1 MTQGGKNVGLALVQE
16 GYASVV
22 RHRKDDTDRAPN
34 YDELLAAQETAKEE
48 KKGIWSGKPPK
59 TEPLADASESAQK
72 AKIQASTL
80 SRQRKVPGVVDF
92 CKSGSRFTILV
103 PREGIKL
110 TLVLAGIRAPR
121 APGRNAQDKGE
132 PFGQEALEF
141 ANRRCNQRDCEIDVH
156 DVDKVGGFIGELFI
170 NRESFA
176 KSLVEEGLASVHQYS
191 AEKSGNAAELNT
203 AEKKAKQEK
212 KGMWHDYDPSQDEA
226 AEEEAAAPAT
236 TAEEAPVST
245 KRQDYRDIVITNVD
259 ATGRMKI
266 QEVGKGTA
274 ALETMMNEFKK
285 FHLDSKNNNA
295 VTNPKAGDYVA
306 AKFSADNQWYRAR
319 IRSNDRTAKVAEVVY
334 IDYGNSEKQPWA
346 KLRPLD
352 QPQFAVQK
360 LKPQAVDAVLSF
372 VQLPTTPDYLRDAIN
387 FIAECSESGQLVGNF
402 DFIDTKENLNYITI
416 YDPKSGSDKKES
428 LNREVILA
436 GHGMVPRKL
445 KPWERAH
452 EGGMLKTLREAQ
464 TSAIDNKY
472 GMWEYGDLTED

>member
-1 MTQGGKNVGLALVQE
+1 M
-16 GYASVV
+16 V
-22 RHRKDDTDRAPN
+22 RQIRQFT
-34 YDELLAAQETAKEE
+34 
-48 KKGIWSGKPPK
+48 
-59 TEPLADASESAQK
+59 DASESVQK
-72 AKIQASTL
+72 AKIQASAL
-80 SRQRKVPGVVDF
+80 SRQRKVPGIVDF

-132 PFGQEALEF
+132 PFGQEALDF

-191 AEKSGNAAELNT
+191 AEKSGNAAELNG
-203 AEKKAKQEK
+203 AEKTAKQEK
-212 KGMWHDYDPSQDEA
+212 KGIWHDYDPSQDEA
-226 AEEEAAAPAT
+226 AEEETNAPDAAA
-236 TAEEAPVST
+236 EAAPIDV
-245 KRQDYRDIVITNVD
+245 KPQDYRDIVITNID
-259 ATGRMKI
+259 ETGRLKI
-266 QEVGKGTA
+266 QEIGKGTA
-274 ALETMMNEFKK
+274 ALETMMNDFKK

-295 VTNPKAGDYVA
+295 IKDNPKAGDYVA

-334 IDYGNSEKQPWA
+334 IDYGNSEKQPWS

-372 VQLPTTPDYLRDAIN
+372 VQLPTSPEYLKEAVN
-387 FIAECSESGQLVGNF
+387 FIAECSESGQLVGSF
-402 DFIDTKENLNYITI
+402 DFVDPKENLSYITI
-416 YDPKSGSDKKES
+416 FDPKSGSDKNES
-428 LNREVILA
+428 LNREAVLN

-445 KPWERAH
+445 KAWERGKAF
-452 EGGMLKTLREAQ
+452 EGVLKTLREAEK
-464 TSAIDNKY
+464 SAKENKY
-472 GMWEYGDLTED
+472 GMWEYGDVTED